1 MIAIASSHSQALL
14 VLLQNIML
22 SLESG
27 VNFILG
33 LLHEMTTVKQQVMS
47 VYHL

>member
-22 SLESG
+22 FLECGLCG
-27 VNFILG
+27 VTSFSDYY
-33 LLHEMTTVKQQVMS
+33 MK
-47 VYHL
+47 

>member
-22 SLESG
+22 FLECG
-27 VNFILG
+27 VNFIFG
-33 LLHEMTTVKQQVMS
+33 LLYEMTTVKRQVMS